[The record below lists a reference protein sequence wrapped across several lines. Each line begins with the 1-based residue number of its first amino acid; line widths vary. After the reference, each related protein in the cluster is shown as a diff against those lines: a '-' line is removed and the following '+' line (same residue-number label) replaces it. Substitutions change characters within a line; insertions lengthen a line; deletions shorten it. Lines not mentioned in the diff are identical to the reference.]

1 MASVIKGR
9 YWVTTGMF
17 LLALLLYIDRV
28 CISVAKDPIAGDL
41 NLSDK
46 AMGWVLSAFAL
57 GYALMQVPSGM
68 MADRYGPRKI
78 LTGIVAFW
86 SGLTAITG
94 VAWNFTSMVT
104 FRFLFGAGEAGA
116 FPGMSRAIYSWIPLQ
131 ERGIITGI
139 NFSGS
144 RLGAAFALPLVA
156 WLIESYGWRT
166 SFYILGGVGVIW
178 AFGWWTLFRDTPE
191 SHPKLDPSE
200 KDYILKHR
208 QQQNSDTTEK
218 LSRKNL
224 LSSKN
229 MWSAIVQYFCS
240 NFTFFFALTWLFP
253 FLKSKY
259 QLESVEAGWY
269 AVAPFVAG
277 AIGNWVA
284 GGMVDNIFKKG
295 NWNRSRSL
303 TAMIGF
309 ALAAVGLIGSL
320 YMETPLGAILFL
332 SIAIFGA
339 DMTLPPSWAL
349 CVDIGKSNAGAVSGT
364 MNMAGNIG
372 AFLTALAFPYLTD
385 WTGSVDYF
393 FYVAAALNVIA
404 ILMWSQIKADQG
416 LNY

>member
-1 MASVIKGR
+1 MTTFLKSR
-9 YWVTTGMF
+9 HWVAAGMF

-68 MADRYGPRKI
+68 MADRHGPRKV
-78 LTGIVAFW
+78 LAGIVTFW
-86 SGLTAITG
+86 SGLTALTG
-94 VAWNFTSMVT
+94 AAWNFMSMLTV
-104 FRFLFGAGEAGA
+104 RFLFGAGEAGA
-116 FPGMSRAIYSWIPLQ
+116 FPGMSRAIYSWMPLQ

-156 WLIESYGWRT
+156 WLIESYGWRHT
-166 SFYILGGVGVIW
+166 FMILGGIGVIW
-178 AFGWWTLFRDTPE
+178 AIGWWAMFRDTPE
-191 SHPKLDPSE
+191 EHPNISTDE
-200 KDYILKHR
+200 KEYILANR
-208 QQQNSDTTEK
+208 QQPTTTNES
-218 LSRKNL
+218 LSRQAL
-224 LSSKN
+224 FQSKN
-229 MWSAIVQYFCS
+229 MWSAIGQYFCS

-253 FLKSKY
+253 YLKNKY
-259 QLESVEAGWY
+259 DLASVEAGWY
-269 AVAPFVAG
+269 AVAPFIAG

-284 GGMVDNIFKKG
+284 GAMVDNIYKKG
-295 NWNRSRSL
+295 NWNRSRNL
-303 TAMIGF
+303 PAIIGF
-309 ALAAVGLIGSL
+309 VLAAVGLIGSL
-320 YMETPLGAILFL
+320 YMETALGAILFL

-349 CVDIGKSNAGAVSGT
+349 CVDIGKSNSGAVSGT

-372 AFLTALAFPYLTD
+372 SFLTALAFPYLTD

-393 FYVAAALNVIA
+393 FYVAAGLNCLA
-404 ILMWSQIKADQG
+404 ILLWLRVKADEG
-416 LNY
+416 LAF